1 MVLTGPQCLT
11 DPSRTDSPSE
21 VRVRLSTLL
30 YGHYCKPLL
39 VPDNI
44 IITYA
49 KIKLKAGGKQQV
61 DNTEARQPKSKTSKA
76 GIYNLNVRVKA

>member
-1 MVLTGPQCLT
+1 
-11 DPSRTDSPSE
+11 
-21 VRVRLSTLL
+21 
-30 YGHYCKPLL
+30 LL

-61 DNTEARQPKSKTSKA
+61 DNTEARQPKSKTGKA
-76 GIYNLNVRVKA
+76 LIYNLNVRVKA